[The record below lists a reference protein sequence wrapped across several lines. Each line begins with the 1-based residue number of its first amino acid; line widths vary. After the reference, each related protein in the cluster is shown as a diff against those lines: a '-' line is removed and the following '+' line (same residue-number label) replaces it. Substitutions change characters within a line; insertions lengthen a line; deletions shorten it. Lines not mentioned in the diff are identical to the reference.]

1 VAKSIGQFIRAESI
15 SRNIKTTIIRH
26 HAPDLSH
33 RRADRM
39 LIFFQVRIRQLAING
54 CPTSGSV
61 PNTQSGSGVRNQS
74 TGFEGFKPSLCKT
87 DTVKHAETPH
97 QQAFRRHD
105 HWTRS
110 PTITPSLP

>member
-39 LIFFQVRIRQLAING
+39 LIFFQVRIRQMA
-54 CPTSGSV
+54 TV
-61 PNTQSGSGVRNQS
+61 DTDVRERAQHS
-74 TGFEGFKPSLCKT
+74 IGIRRAKPKYWI
-87 DTVKHAETPH
+87 
-97 QQAFRRHD
+97 RRV
-105 HWTRS
+105 
-110 PTITPSLP
+110 